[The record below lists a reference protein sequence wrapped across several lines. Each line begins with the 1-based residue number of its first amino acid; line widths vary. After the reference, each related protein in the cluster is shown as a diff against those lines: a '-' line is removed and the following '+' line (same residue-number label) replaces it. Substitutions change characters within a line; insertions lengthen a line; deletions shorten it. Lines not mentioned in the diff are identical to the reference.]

1 MVMDKKSQEKIQ
13 LNTFLHKFLKTKF
26 KKDEDMV
33 DSMMASIVYSSYR
46 YKEKYPDCDIFYKFM
61 SDLYQPL
68 ELSYFI
74 FVR

>member
-1 MVMDKKSQEKIQ
+1 MVVEKKNQEKIY
-13 LNTFLHKFLKTKF
+13 LNKFLYEFLKSKF
-26 KKDEDMV
+26 KNDVELV
-33 DSMMASIVYSSYR
+33 DTMMASVVFSSFR

-61 SDLYQPL
+61 SDLYHPL